1 MNVYGEHF
9 NHYKYVL
16 CCLPHTKVW
25 FLDVLCKIQRNIHV
39 LMLFSFFH
47 TSGKTWC
54 TSMVG
59 ASIILS
65 FCVGH
70 FYSNNDRII
79 RLVLWKSSAAN
90 EDSGDAY
97 VDTDE
102 TNQNDHICNVA
113 ADRRVGLS
121 CMEPSLSSARS
132 VQNVRL
138 VCMLCICILF
148 MGDIH
153 L

>member
-1 MNVYGEHF
+1 
-9 NHYKYVL
+9 
-16 CCLPHTKVW
+16 
-25 FLDVLCKIQRNIHV
+25 
-39 LMLFSFFH
+39 
-47 TSGKTWC
+47 
-54 TSMVG
+54 MVG

-65 FCVGH
+65 FCVGR

-102 TNQNDHICNVA
+102 TNQNDHICDTA
-113 ADRRVGLS
+113 SDRSVGVS

-132 VQNVRL
+132 VQNVYL
-138 VCMLCICILF
+138 VCVLRLCIPS

>member
-1 MNVYGEHF
+1 
-9 NHYKYVL
+9 
-16 CCLPHTKVW
+16 
-25 FLDVLCKIQRNIHV
+25 
-39 LMLFSFFH
+39 
-47 TSGKTWC
+47 
-54 TSMVG
+54 MVG

-65 FCVGH
+65 FCVGR

-138 VCMLCICILF
+138 VCMLCICIPF
-148 MGDIH
+148 MGDINLQPRHAEEYADLALFGSRCDAVRSHDAISAGH
-153 L
+153 LLV